1 MNTIVQMF
9 WKKHVGN
16 EHDLV
21 WNKPTMQEK
30 KPNDRSWYKKLFFFL
45 NHLELSYGGHSFTEG
60 YAASVVHWKTKTSD
74 RKAHF
79 CHNQF

>member
-1 MNTIVQMF
+1 MLEMNMIWCEINLQC
-9 WKKHVGN
+9 KKRNPMIEAGI
-16 EHDLV
+16 
-21 WNKPTMQEK
+21 K
-30 KPNDRSWYKKLFFFL
+30 SFFFFL